1 MTPSQVFLAAMTAM
15 ASGDD
20 AAIAAFY
27 ADESRYWDP
36 LSGELV
42 GMDVVP
48 YLASIGRQ
56 LDDLTVRLEHVVED
70 ESTACIEWVQH
81 TASAGGGHL
90 LRGATFVTVRGTVLV
105 EQRDYFDYRSSL
117 GS

>member
-1 MTPSQVFLAAMTAM
+1 MTPSQTFLAAMTAM
-15 ASGDD
+15 ASGDEV
-20 AAIAAFY
+20 AVAAFY
-27 ADESRYWDP
+27 SEESRYWDP
-36 LSGELV
+36 LSGALAGAAV
-42 GMDVVP
+42 AP

-81 TASAGGGHL
+81 SASAGGRHL

-117 GS
+117 AS